1 MFTLHCENIVRA
13 ATRKAA
19 PGYPNTDLAEP
30 LTLTS
35 RLASSLRTGANM
47 FPHDPLE
54 TENGDSQRTH
64 SGKLHPD
71 MIRRLDGA
79 PKLVNPSGSI
89 IEGRTSPVNVHSLD
103 PPDNLESSYPI
114 GQHARQSENPQVKES
129 RIPSPISST
138 SSEFRL
144 GQSARRYS

>member
-1 MFTLHCENIVRA
+1 MFTLHCEHIVRA
-13 ATRKAA
+13 ATREAA
-19 PGYPNTDLAEP
+19 PEP

-35 RLASSLRTGANM
+35 RLASSLRTGANL
-47 FPHDPLE
+47 FPHNPLE
-54 TENGDSQRTH
+54 TESGDAQRTH

-89 IEGRTSPVNVHSLD
+89 IEGRAIPANVHSLD
-103 PPDNLESSYPI
+103 PPDNLESSYPM
-114 GQHARQSENPQVKES
+114 GPHARQPENPQAKES
-129 RIPSPISST
+129 RTPSPISST

-144 GQSARRYS
+144 RQSARRYS

>member
-1 MFTLHCENIVRA
+1 MFTIRCENIVRA

-35 RLASSLRTGANM
+35 RLASSLHTGADR
-47 FPHDPLE
+47 FPLNASE
-54 TENGDSQRTH
+54 TKSGDTQRKLFR
-64 SGKLHPD
+64 KLHPD
-71 MIRRLDGA
+71 MIRRVDGA

-89 IEGRTSPVNVHSLD
+89 IEGAGPASVLSPNPRD
-103 PPDNLESSYPI
+103 DLESSFSTSLHGRTP
-114 GQHARQSENPQVKES
+114 EPPPVKGS
-129 RIPSPISST
+129 RPPSPISST
-138 SSEFRL
+138 SSEFRP